1 MPLNMKVMLSTNHT
15 VLDVNEKVLRSG
27 KYFFSVEELTKENTV
42 KGKIVHS
49 KSENEDYEFR
59 YFSFLL
65 MTVKAQSVLARRAKI
80 KDPRMPSFA
89 SPVKPP
95 KKKKMKECSI
105 CLMKIKTTSNEKK
118 LACGH
123 SFHLKCIRK
132 WSTYNKNCPNCRQ
145 QFKTLTIE

>member
-27 KYFFSVEELTKENTV
+27 KYFFSVEELTKENNV

-65 MTVKAQSVLARRAKI
+65 MTVKAQVCWHVVQKLKILGCQVFRVL
-80 KDPRMPSFA
+80 
-89 SPVKPP
+89 
-95 KKKKMKECSI
+95 
-105 CLMKIKTTSNEKK
+105 
-118 LACGH
+118 
-123 SFHLKCIRK
+123 
-132 WSTYNKNCPNCRQ
+132 
-145 QFKTLTIE
+145 